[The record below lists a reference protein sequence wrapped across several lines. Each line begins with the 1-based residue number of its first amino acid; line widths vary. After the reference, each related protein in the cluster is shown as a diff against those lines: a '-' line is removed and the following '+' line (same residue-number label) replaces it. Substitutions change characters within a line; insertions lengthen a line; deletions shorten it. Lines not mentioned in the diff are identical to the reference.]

1 MFVSVSVL
9 GQRDTKLRWLYL
21 IENNDENLAEKG
33 IGYTWNVWKGGTRT
47 EEEEEEVCYYAA
59 E

>member
-1 MFVSVSVL
+1 MIE
-9 GQRDTKLRWLYL
+9 GYETKWLYL

-33 IGYTWNVWKGGTRT
+33 IGYTWNVGREGLPPRT
-47 EEEEEEVCYYAA
+47 EEEEVYYCAA